1 MAKILA
7 RVGLNALHPLA
18 WEELPKRWKVGDTIE
33 ISVSMP
39 RNIRLHR
46 KAFAL
51 LNLLYPHTEYPSLDA
66 LRQAMTIGAGY
77 VEMVVNPLTGEVC
90 YIPKSWSF
98 REMDDAEFGDLYNAL
113 VNVALRLVPG
123 SSRTDWENA
132 EEQIARGF

>member
-7 RVGLNALHPLA
+7 RVGLNALHPLS

-39 RNIRLHR
+39 RNIKLHR

-51 LNLLYPHTEYPSLDA
+51 LNLLYPHTEYPSIDM
-66 LRQAMTIGAGY
+66 LRQAMSIGAGY
-77 VEMVVNPLTGEVC
+77 VDLVPNALTGEVS
-90 YIPKSWSF
+90 YVPKSWAFS
-98 REMDDAEFGDLYNAL
+98 ELDDLGFSELYNAL
-113 VNVALRLVPG
+113 VNVALKLVPG
-123 SSRTDWENA
+123 SSRSDWENA